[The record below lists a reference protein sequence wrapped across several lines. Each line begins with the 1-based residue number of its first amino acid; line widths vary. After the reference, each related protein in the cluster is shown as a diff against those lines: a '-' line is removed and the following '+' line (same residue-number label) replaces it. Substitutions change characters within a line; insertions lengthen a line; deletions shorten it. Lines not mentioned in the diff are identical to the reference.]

1 MNKTN
6 ASSQT
11 GWIALIIG
19 VTFLTYLPVLAAGF
33 TNYDDGTHLL
43 NNALVRSLHPD
54 HLRAIFTTSVHAT
67 YIPLT
72 VLSFAVEHH
81 FFGFDPFVYHLDNLL
96 LHMGVVLLVFFLARR
111 LGASAA
117 GAGVGALIFAVHPMH
132 VESVAWVTERKDVLY
147 AFFYLLS
154 VVSYLRYL
162 QEGRREGYYLSFLFA
177 LLSIFAK
184 PMAVSL
190 PLVLLLT
197 EWFVSGKVD
206 ARRLAEKIPHTIAVG
221 VIGLITYLSHA
232 RAPMVPPAEGVLIW
246 VWSLAF
252 YLGKFFF
259 PVDLSP
265 LYPAPEPVGLQNP
278 AYATSAAVVGVAL
291 LVWMR
296 FRKNRW
302 VNFAFLYFFFSIFFL
317 LRFDVGR
324 DVNVVA
330 DRFMYLPS
338 LGFCLLIGSTA
349 ALLFEK
355 NKENRFRRPLIQA
368 GTAALLLILAVAA
381 TRQVRIWDNSVVL
394 WTHAMRYAPDNLMVY
409 VNRADALITGGQVQN
424 AAADYRAAKGI
435 YQRTRQGIGPM
446 PDDEQVRTQELARL
460 SAVVDAHP
468 ESADGYMMRGIF
480 YASHQQTDLALS
492 DFNRG
497 IVLEPSDESAYINRG
512 ILFGQ
517 NGRMEEAL
525 ADANK
530 ALEIKPNWGFA
541 HLIRGN
547 LLMEAG
553 RLEEAAADYTA
564 AIAQAPTEAKYYLN
578 RGMAFRR
585 LGRGQ
590 EAREDLDTAIRLSPR
605 MVNGYMERAEWYGQ
619 NNQWPEALADY
630 SRIILINDS
639 IGEVYWKR
647 SAVYRRLG
655 FLNEAVK
662 DAFKADMLGASPP
675 DNEMSQLIHE
685 LQNKGKGQP

>member
-19 VTFLTYLPVLAAGF
+19 VTFLAYLPVLAAGF

-43 NNALVRSLHPD
+43 DNELVRSLHPG
-54 HLRAIFTTSVHAT
+54 HLRAIFTTTVHAT

-72 VLSFAVEHH
+72 ILSFAVEHQL
-81 FFGFDPFVYHLDNLL
+81 FGFHPLVYHLDNLL
-96 LHMGVVLLVFFLARR
+96 LHIGVALLVFLLARR

-154 VVSYLRYL
+154 VVNYLRYL

-190 PLVLLLT
+190 PLVLLLV
-197 EWFVSGKVD
+197 EGFVLRKIDV
-206 ARRLAEKIPHTIAVG
+206 RRLAEKIPHAIAVG
-221 VIGLITYLSHA
+221 VIGLITYLPHA
-232 RAPMVPPAEGVLIW
+232 RVPTVPPAQGVLVW
-246 VWSLAF
+246 LWSLAF
-252 YLGKFFF
+252 YPGKFFF
-259 PVDLSP
+259 PVGFSP
-265 LYPAPEPVGLQNP
+265 LYPVPEPVGLQNP
-278 AYATSAAVVGVAL
+278 AYATSVAVAAAAL

-302 VNFAFLYFFFSIFFL
+302 VGFAFLYFFLSIFFL
-317 LRFDVGR
+317 LRFDTGR

-338 LGFCLLIGSTA
+338 LGFCLLIGSTV

-355 NKENRFRRPLIQA
+355 NKENRFRRSLIQA
-368 GTAALLLILAVAA
+368 GTGALLLVLAVST
-381 TRQVRIWDNSVVL
+381 TRQVRIWDNSVAL
-394 WTHAMRYAPDNLMVY
+394 WTHAMRYAPDNLMAY
-409 VNRADALITGGQVQN
+409 VNRADALIAGGRVTK
-424 AAADYRAAKGI
+424 AAADYRAAKAI
-435 YQRTRQGIGPM
+435 YQRTRRPIAPM
-446 PDDEQVRTQELARL
+446 PVEETALRQELARL
-460 SAVVDAHP
+460 SAAVAAHP

-480 YASHQQTDLALS
+480 YASHQETAAALS

-497 IVLEPSDESAYINRG
+497 IVLEPANESAYINRG

-517 NGRMEEAL
+517 SGRMEEAL
-525 ADANK
+525 ADADK
-530 ALEIKPNWGFA
+530 ALELRPGWEFA

-553 RLEEAAADYTA
+553 RFEEAAADYTA
-564 AIAQAPTEAKYYLN
+564 AMAQAPTEASYYLN
-578 RGMAFRR
+578 RGIAFRR
-585 LGRGQ
+585 LGRAK
-590 EAREDLDTAIRLSPR
+590 EAREDFDMAVRLAPG
-605 MVNGYMERAEWYGQ
+605 MVSGYMERAEWYGQ
-619 NNQWPEALADY
+619 NDQWPEALADY
-630 SRIILINDS
+630 SRVLMINDS

-655 FLNEAVK
+655 LLNEAVK
-662 DAFKADMLGASPP
+662 DAFKADMLGASVP
-675 DNEMSQLIHE
+675 DNEMISLIHE
-685 LQNKGKGQP
+685 LQNKGKDQP